1 MAIRNASWQRSEMAI
16 QQWLRILAAACRE
29 MLKSNGLGSA
39 VLLRGGTLRLCG
51 CLLLASGFVTSDV
64 SPLYAQ
70 ASPTAS
76 RLVDLQAGA
85 TFNLG
90 NSDYQGAS
98 TLKGFGFYTTFD
110 FRHHL
115 GVEADFHQLNDPGS
129 QKSIYERTYEIG
141 PRYVMHFGRFA
152 PYTKLMVGRGVF
164 NFPPSPS
171 NPSGGAVANLA
182 YNIWA
187 VGVGAD
193 YHLRPSIN
201 VRADYEFQ
209 RWCGFPPNG
218 LSPGVLSFGVA
229 YHFH

>member
-1 MAIRNASWQRSEMAI
+1 MSS
-16 QQWLRILAAACRE
+16 
-29 MLKSNGLGSA
+29 S
-39 VLLRGGTLRLCG
+39 
-51 CLLLASGFVTSDV
+51 

-70 ASPTAS
+70 AVPTAS
-76 RLVDLQAGA
+76 RIGDLQAGA

-90 NSDYQGAS
+90 TSDYHGEG
-98 TLKGFGFYTTFD
+98 TLRGFGFYTSFD
-110 FRHHL
+110 FRHHF
-115 GVEADFHQLNDPGS
+115 GVEADFHQLNDPDS
-129 QKSIYERTYEIG
+129 QKGIYERTYEVG

-171 NPSGGAVANLA
+171 DPSTGPAANLA
-182 YNIWA
+182 YNMWA
-187 VGVGAD
+187 VGIGAD

-209 RWCGFPPNG
+209 RWGSFPPNG